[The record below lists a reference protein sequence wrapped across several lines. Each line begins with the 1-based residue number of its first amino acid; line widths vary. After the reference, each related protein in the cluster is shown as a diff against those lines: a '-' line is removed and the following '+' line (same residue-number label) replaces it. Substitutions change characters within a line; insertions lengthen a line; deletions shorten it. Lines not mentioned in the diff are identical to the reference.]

1 MWKLI
6 HPGQKQGVFLI
17 QQTLFPHLNL
27 SCKEV
32 SKAVSAIVISSY
44 TNTISIISSNRKGK
58 STSEN
63 IYIGQQSSVPSI
75 ISTSQFLD
83 SQDLKIRIRNTAS
96 ISGVISTLQN
106 KV

>member
-17 QQTLFPHLNL
+17 QQTLFPHLDL

-44 TNTISIISSNRKGK
+44 TNTI
-58 STSEN
+58 
-63 IYIGQQSSVPSI
+63 
-75 ISTSQFLD
+75 
-83 SQDLKIRIRNTAS
+83 
-96 ISGVISTLQN
+96 
-106 KV
+106 

>member
-1 MWKLI
+1 MRKTAIEWG
-6 HPGQKQGVFLI
+6 HGGGVLV
-17 QQTLFPHLNL
+17 N
-27 SCKEV
+27 K
-32 SKAVSAIVISSY
+32 KK
-44 TNTISIISSNRKGK
+44 ISIISSNRKGK